1 MTDGVRNTLRMN
13 DLGLLVVR
21 GALGLAM
28 AAHGAQKL
36 FGWFGGFGLEGTA
49 GFFETLGFQPG
60 ILFAAAAGTGEL
72 VGGLLIVLGLLGV
85 VGPAIVVG
93 VMLVAIVSVH
103 LPNGFFAASNGYE
116 LPLIYGVVA
125 VTLALVGFG
134 RYALD
139 QKLNLALLR
148 RPVAVAGAM
157 SATIVGA
164 VMSVVVR

>member
-60 ILFAAAAGTGEL
+60 IVFAAAAGTGEL
-72 VGGLLIVLGLLGV
+72 VGGLLIALGLLGV

-157 SATIVGA
+157 SATILGA
-164 VMSVVVR
+164 VASVMIR

>member
-72 VGGLLIVLGLLGV
+72 VGGLLIALGLLGV

>member
-1 MTDGVRNTLRMN
+1 MTGDARNTLRMN
-13 DLGLLVVR
+13 DLGLLFVR
-21 GALGLAM
+21 GALGLSM
-28 AAHGAQKL
+28 AAHGSQKL

-49 GFFETLGFQPG
+49 GFFETLGFNPG
-60 ILFAAAAGTGEL
+60 IFFAAAAGLGEL
-72 VGGLLIVLGLLGV
+72 VGGLLIALGLLGV

-103 LPNGFFAASNGYE
+103 LPNGFFASSNGYE
-116 LPLIYGVVA
+116 LPLIYAAVA

-139 QKLNLALLR
+139 QKLNLPLLR
-148 RPVAVAGAM
+148 RPVAVAGAL

-164 VMSVVVR
+164 VASVMVR

>member
-72 VGGLLIVLGLLGV
+72 VGGLLIALGLLGV

-157 SATIVGA
+157 SATILGA
-164 VMSVVVR
+164 VMSVVAR